1 LLQADASYN
10 GYLKHLEHLAAP
22 PPLTNAEEELQLV
35 KQSEVVRN
43 KPVYNM
49 TCYYINKSFWFR
61 FPFVVTLLFVSC
73 LLFVSFQ
80 SRSDIGIHTRHSNLP
95 GVNFP
100 ISEEALQKLTAL
112 RDKQI
117 TFVQLVQ

>member
-1 LLQADASYN
+1 MSSTVWCCF
-10 GYLKHLEHLAAP
+10 G
-22 PPLTNAEEELQLV
+22 
-35 KQSEVVRN
+35 
-43 KPVYNM
+43 
-49 TCYYINKSFWFR
+49 
-61 FPFVVTLLFVSC
+61 
-73 LLFVSFQ
+73 SFQ

-117 TFVQLVQ
+117 TFVQLVNIFCSHVNYKEQYSKES